1 MSKTITKQMVRSE
14 ASMRLEH
21 AGAPYVTQER
31 ETWHEQVKEAELVL
45 NESSVVD
52 TSLIPILS
60 ARAESRNISLTE
72 MANMVLTKRNEYKLA
87 VSKILAAQDTL
98 INSFPIPEDYQ
109 DDKYW
114 V

>member
-1 MSKTITKQMVRSE
+1 MM
-14 ASMRLEH
+14 
-21 AGAPYVTQER
+21 TQER
-31 ETWHEQVKEAELVL
+31 ETWHEQIKEAELIL

-98 INSFPIPEDYQ
+98 INSSPIPEDYQ
-109 DDKYW
+109 DDRYW